1 MNKFNTKGS
10 VKGKS
15 NMNKLNTVFYNTV
28 IAMLLA
34 STSFAA
40 NANRP
45 AMEEAA
51 ANITQEKIQQEK
63 MQQMQQRQAEAAQ
76 QASQQ
81 ASQQT
86 SQQTPGSSVD
96 RIIQRQPTSNV
107 QHQTTGDTL
116 VLPPKEMRTGET
128 INIKK
133 LNTPRRGVKM
143 DAVRRE
149 LGSPIATSASV
160 GQPPITH
167 WTYKDR
173 IVYFEHSTVLHV
185 VAR

>member
-1 MNKFNTKGS
+1 MDKF
-10 VKGKS
+10 
-15 NMNKLNTVFYNTV
+15 NTVFYNTV

-34 STSFAA
+34 SASFSA

-45 AMEEAA
+45 AMEEEA
-51 ANITQEKIQQEK
+51 ANITQERMQQEK

-81 ASQQT
+81 I
-86 SQQTPGSSVD
+86 PGSSVD
-96 RIIQRQPTSNV
+96 RIMQQQPTSNV
-107 QHQTTGDTL
+107 QYQTTGDTL
-116 VLPPKEMRTGET
+116 VLPPKEMQAGET
-128 INIKK
+128 ITIKK
-133 LNTPRRGVKM
+133 LNVPRRGIKM

-149 LGSPIATSASV
+149 LGAPIATSASV
-160 GQPPITH
+160 GQPPITR

>member
-1 MNKFNTKGS
+1 MNKFNT
-10 VKGKS
+10 VFH
-15 NMNKLNTVFYNTV
+15 NTA
-28 IAMLLA
+28 IAILLA
-34 STSFAA
+34 SASLSA

-45 AMEEAA
+45 AMEEEAT
-51 ANITQEKIQQEK
+51 NIAQDRMQQEK

-76 QASQQ
+76 QVLQQ
-81 ASQQT
+81 KA

-96 RIIQRQPTSNV
+96 RIMQQQPTSNV
-107 QHQTTGDTL
+107 QHQTTGDVL
-116 VLPPKEMRTGET
+116 VLPPKEMQTGET

-133 LNTPRRGVKM
+133 LNTPRRGIKM
-143 DAVRRE
+143 DAVRRD
-149 LGSPIATSASV
+149 LGPPIATSASV
-160 GQPPITH
+160 GQPPITR